1 MYNFHMDIPV
11 HSTAYR
17 FRRALNWVP
26 LGFAYAFLY
35 MGRYNLTVSKSVM
48 GDALMTKAQF
58 GEIFAV
64 GAWVYALSF
73 LVTGPLADRL
83 GGRLA
88 MLIGTGGA
96 LLVNFLMGLALYGMA
111 NWGWQVSVF
120 SSFMF
125 LYALNMHFQSYGAIS
140 IVTVKA
146 PWFHV
151 RERGTFSTIF
161 GAMIAF
167 GLYFAFD
174 WGFAVAEASR
184 GVAGAEPSVMAK
196 VFTAVFSLGG
206 TGVDQ
211 NWWLFFIPAI
221 MLAFFWL
228 IMFFFLRNNPS
239 DAGYK
244 DFDTGEES
252 VSATGERLP
261 VKQVFVKILTHPV
274 LLVVCG
280 IEFCSGVIRNG
291 VMQWYPI
298 YATELGF
305 KKTFWVSNNWGL
317 MLLLTGLAGS
327 FLTGWCSDK
336 IFNSRRGPMAAILYG
351 VMGAS
356 AGMMAL
362 TLGANLWWAGAATM
376 LISMSVTG
384 VHGILSGTSTTD
396 FGGAKNAGAATGI
409 VDGMVYLGT
418 GLQSIVIGHITPVG
432 ELAKDPANWKMWP
445 VFLVPFSIIGFFL
458 AMKIWNALPKKAKHP
473 VAVPAEP
480 EYQPGT

>member
-1 MYNFHMDIPV
+1 MDFPA
-11 HSTAYR
+11 HSGAYR

-35 MGRYNLTVSKSVM
+35 MGRYNLTVSKSVL

-96 LLVNFLMGLALYGMA
+96 LLVNFLMGLTLYGIA
-111 NWGWQVSVF
+111 FWGWNVSVF
-120 SSFMF
+120 AAFMF

-184 GVAGAEPSVMAK
+184 AASATNPTVMAR
-196 VFTAVFSLGG
+196 VFAAVFGLGG
-206 TGVDQ
+206 AGTDQ
-211 NWWLFFIPAI
+211 NWWIFFVPAI

-228 IMFFFLRNNPS
+228 IMFFFLRNTPGE
-239 DAGYK
+239 AGYK

-252 VSATGERLP
+252 VSETGERLP
-261 VKQVFVKILTHPV
+261 VTQVFKKILTHPV

-280 IEFCSGVIRNG
+280 IEFCSGVLRNG
-291 VMQWYPI
+291 IMQWYPI
-298 YATELGF
+298 FASEVGF
-305 KKTFWVSNNWGL
+305 KKTFWVPANWGL
-317 MLLLTGLAGS
+317 MLLLAGLAGS

-336 IFNSRRGPMAAILYG
+336 LFQSRRGPMAAILYG
-351 VMGAS
+351 VSQSLVGRRGDHAHLHVGYRRARHPVRHLHHRLRRRQERRRGYRHRGRHGLPGDRPAVPRNRPYHPGRGAGQGPGQLEDV
-356 AGMMAL
+356 ARFPGAL
-362 TLGANLWWAGAATM
+362 FRHRLLPLHEDLERPAQEGRQACRRP
-376 LISMSVTG
+376 
-384 VHGILSGTSTTD
+384 
-396 FGGAKNAGAATGI
+396 GGARIPARHLTIN
-409 VDGMVYLGT
+409 
-418 GLQSIVIGHITPVG
+418 S
-432 ELAKDPANWKMWP
+432 AK
-445 VFLVPFSIIGFFL
+445 
-458 AMKIWNALPKKAKHP
+458 
-473 VAVPAEP
+473 
-480 EYQPGT
+480 

>member
-1 MYNFHMDIPV
+1 MDAPK
-11 HSTAYR
+11 HSSAYR
-17 FRRALNWVP
+17 IRRALNWVP

-35 MGRYNLTVSKSVM
+35 MGRYNLTVSKSVL

-73 LVTGPLADRL
+73 LVTGPLTDKL

-88 MLIGTGGA
+88 MLIGTAGA
-96 LLVNFLMGLALYGMA
+96 MLANFLMGLTLYGIA
-111 NWGWQVSVF
+111 NWGWNVSIF
-120 SSFMF
+120 AAFMG

-161 GAMIAF
+161 GSMIAF

-184 GVAGAEPSVMAK
+184 AVAGQSPSFIAR
-196 VFTAVFSLGG
+196 VFAAVFGLGG

-211 NWWLFFIPAI
+211 NWWIFFVPALI
-221 MLAFFWL
+221 LAVFWT
-228 IMFFFLRNNPS
+228 IMFLFLRNTPGE
-239 DAGYK
+239 AGYK

-261 VKQVFVKILTHPV
+261 MREVFLKIITHPV

-280 IEFCSGVIRNG
+280 IEFCSGVLRNG
-291 VMQWYPI
+291 VMHWYPLFARETGI
-298 YATELGF
+298 
-305 KKTFWVSNNWGL
+305 KFWVTQNWGL
-317 MLLLTGLAGS
+317 MLLLAGLTGS
-327 FLTGWCSDK
+327 FLTGWCSDR
-336 IFNSRRGPMAAILYG
+336 FFHSRRAPMAAILYG
-351 VMGAS
+351 LMGAS
-356 AGMMAL
+356 AGVMAL
-362 TLGANLWWAGAATM
+362 SLGANFWYAGAATM

-396 FGGAKNAGAATGI
+396 FGGTRNAGAATGI

-418 GLQSIVIGHITPVG
+418 GMQSIVIGHITPVG
-432 ELAKDPANWKMWP
+432 ELAKDPANWQLWP
-445 VFLVPFSIIGFFL
+445 VFLAPFSVIGFIL
-458 AMKIWNALPKKAKHP
+458 SLRIWNALPKKAARP
-473 VAVPAEP
+473 AAVAAEP
-480 EYQPGT
+480 VLQPET

>member
-1 MYNFHMDIPV
+1 M
-11 HSTAYR
+11 
-17 FRRALNWVP
+17 NWIP

-35 MGRYNLTVSKSVM
+35 MGRYNLTVSKSVL

-64 GAWVYALSF
+64 GAWIYALSF
-73 LVTGPLADRL
+73 LVTGPLTDKL

-88 MLIGTGGA
+88 MLVGTAGA
-96 LLVNFLMGLALYGMA
+96 MLANFLMGLTLYGIS
-111 NWGWQVSVF
+111 NWGWNVSIF
-120 SSFMF
+120 AAFMG
-125 LYALNMHFQSYGAIS
+125 LYAVNMHFQSYGAIS

-161 GAMIAF
+161 GSMIAF

-184 GVAGAEPSVMAK
+184 AVAGKAPSFFAK
-196 VFTAVFSLGG
+196 LFAAVFGLGG
-206 TGVDQ
+206 GAVDQ
-211 NWWLFFIPAI
+211 NWWIFFVPACI
-221 MLAFFWL
+221 LAFFWV
-228 IMFFFLRNNPS
+228 IMFFFLRNTPS
-239 DAGYK
+239 EAGFK

-261 VKQVFVKILTHPV
+261 IRDVFVKIITHPV

-280 IEFCSGVIRNG
+280 IEFCSGVLRNG
-291 VMQWYPI
+291 IMQWYPI
-298 YATELGF
+298 FAAEVGF
-305 KKTFWVSNNWGL
+305 KKTFWVTENWGL
-317 MLLLTGLAGS
+317 MLLLAGLTGS

-336 IFNSRRGPMAAILYG
+336 LFQSRHAPMAAILYG

-356 AGMMAL
+356 VGIMAL
-362 TLGANLWWAGAATM
+362 SLGANVWYAGAATM
-376 LISMSVTG
+376 FISMAVTG

-396 FGGAKNAGAATGI
+396 FGGSRNAGAATGI

-418 GLQSIVIGHITPVG
+418 GLQSLVIGHITPTG
-432 ELAKDPANWKMWP
+432 ELAKDPSNWSWWP
-445 VFLVPFSIIGFFL
+445 IFLVPFTLIGFFL
-458 AMKIWNALPKKAKHP
+458 SVKIWNALPKKASSP
-473 VAVPAEP
+473 TAVPPEP
-480 EYQPGT
+480 EFQTGS